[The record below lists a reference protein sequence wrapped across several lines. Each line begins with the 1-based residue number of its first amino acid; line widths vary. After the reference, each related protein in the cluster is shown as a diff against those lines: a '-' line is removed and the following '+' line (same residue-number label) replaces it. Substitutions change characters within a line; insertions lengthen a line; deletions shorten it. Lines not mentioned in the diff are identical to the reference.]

1 MKKREFIIS
10 ILSLSTVKNEVKQIE
25 EDVIFRIIHVIDNI
39 FQILSFLAYFHLKY
53 LKNL

>member
-1 MKKREFIIS
+1 MEKKEFIIS

-39 FQILSFLAYFHLKY
+39 LSFLAYFHLKY